1 MEKPKIEKQL
11 FRELSFTEPLID
23 VEARTVTF
31 PFSSELPVERWFGG
45 EILDHS
51 AGAMDL
57 SRLNNG
63 GAFLDMHDTKKQIG
77 VIEKAWLN
85 EAERRCYCTVRF
97 SKNEDAEEIFKDV
110 IDKIRRNV
118 SFGYMPD
125 EDSCEVEPGSTPEK
139 QTYRFKKWM
148 PYEVSIVSVPADA
161 SVGIGRAADVN
172 PPETAAPEII
182 EPAEVVENRSQEEKP
197 KIQLKNEVKKMER
210 DQEIKEI
217 SAIGASY
224 GMEREA
230 LAAIGGGMSL
240 GDFQKECL
248 DALNKRNSEA
258 PKTAKI
264 GMDKE
269 EVKRYSIMKALRAL
283 ANPGDARAQDEA
295 KFEKEVSE
303 QCQRSL
309 GVSPQGIFVPHD
321 VLGEK
326 REFNAT
332 TGAGS
337 NLVATNLLSGS
348 FIEKLENL
356 MVVRQLGAQILSG
369 LVGNVAIPKQTGG
382 CTAYWIAVN
391 AAITAASNPTIAQV
405 PLTPKTIGAY
415 TDIGRDLLKQ
425 SSLSAEA
432 LVMNDLALRLALG
445 IDLAALK
452 GTAQNNQPR
461 GIYNAVGVGTVSI
474 SGGNPTFANMVEF
487 ETDVDTSNALAGNLA
502 YVMNS
507 AMRGKLKTTPI
518 VSSYPTMIMG
528 ANGEVNGYKSAVT
541 NQLAAGEI
549 IFGNFADVLIGLWG
563 GLDLTVDPYT
573 NGTSGALRVIALQT
587 VDVAVRRAESFSTAV
602 AAVS

>member
-1 MEKPKIEKQL
+1 MEKLKIDKQM

-23 VEARTVTF
+23 VEKRTVTF
-31 PFSSELPVERWFGG
+31 PFSSELPVERYFGG

-51 AGAMDL
+51 AGSMDL
-57 SRLNNG
+57 SRLNNA
-63 GAFLDMHDTKKQIG
+63 GALLLNHDTSEQIG

-85 EAERRCYCTVRF
+85 ESERRCYCTVRF
-97 SKNEDAEEIFKDV
+97 SKQEDGEEIFQDV

-125 EDSCEVEPGSTPEK
+125 GDSCEVEPGSTPEK
-139 QTYRFKKWM
+139 QVYRFTKWM

-172 PPETAAPEII
+172 PAQVEAVEVPK
-182 EPAEVVENRSQEEKP
+182 AEVVEHIEVRNEQKPINKEK
-197 KIQLKNEVKKMER
+197 LKMENEV
-210 DQEIKEI
+210 KEI
-217 SAIGASY
+217 SAIGAQF
-224 GMEREA
+224 GMEKEA
-230 LAAIGGGMSL
+230 LQAIGNGVSL
-240 GDFQKECL
+240 ADFQKSCM
-248 DALNKRNSEA
+248 DALNKRSTPA
-258 PKTAKI
+258 PLPTI
-264 GMDKE
+264 GLDKQ
-269 EVKRYSIMKALRAL
+269 EVKRYSIMKVLRAL
-283 ANPGDARAQDEA
+283 ANPGDARAQDDA
-295 KFEKEVSE
+295 KFEREVSAE
-303 QCQRSL
+303 CQRKL
-309 GVSPQGIFVPHD
+309 GVDPLGIFVPHG

-326 REFNAT
+326 REFNSS

-337 NLVATNLLSGS
+337 NLIATNLLAGS

-382 CTAYWIAVN
+382 ATAYWIATN

-405 PLTPKTIGAY
+405 SLTPKTIGAY

-425 SSLSAEA
+425 SSLSVESM
-432 LVMNDLALRLALG
+432 VMNDLAERLALS

-452 GTAQNNQPR
+452 GSAQSNQPR

-474 SGGNPTFANMVEF
+474 SGVNPTFANMVEF
-487 ETDVDTSNALAGNLA
+487 ETDVDTANALAGNLA

-518 VSSYPTMIMG
+518 ESGYPTMIMG
-528 ANGEVNGYKSAVT
+528 ADGMVNGYKTAVT

-563 GLDLTVDPYT
+563 GLDLTADPYT
-573 NGTSGALRVIALQT
+573 LGTSGALRVTALQT

-602 AAVS
+602 AAQS